1 MAWHN
6 GGFWVTIGGGG
17 AQCLMIEG
25 HWSTMAVASEGHG
38 RWRWHS
44 MAMVMALIWYCGAGL
59 AVAEETVVV
68 LRGGGEGGLLVEL
81 GRKIRDGSEFSC

>member
-1 MAWHN
+1 M
-6 GGFWVTIGGGG
+6 
-17 AQCLMIEG
+17 
-25 HWSTMAVASEGHG
+25 MAVASEGHG

-68 LRGGGEGGLLVEL
+68 LRGGGEGGFTGGVGKEDK
-81 GRKIRDGSEFSC
+81 RW